1 MEKSR
6 YELFDQVLKRFNEN
20 GLLDQ
25 LIIIGSWCVY
35 LYQFY
40 FNDPDYKS
48 GVRTRDID
56 FVVVNP
62 DRINTDISIKDMIY
76 DLGFVEDFKGE
87 QGYTQ
92 FMHPELMLEFLI
104 ADRGKRSGKFYI
116 PDMDVNAQPLRYLD
130 FLTSKT
136 VFIEY
141 DGLKVVVPHPVNF
154 ALHKLLISGRRK
166 NQKEEMDK
174 RQGIEMMKYLVEKG
188 EEKQLNSTIN
198 QIHKKWKKDIIRVL
212 EGEKEFELKQ
222 IL

>member
-1 MEKSR
+1 MEKNR

-25 LIIIGSWCVY
+25 LVICGSWCIY
-35 LYQFY
+35 LYQYY
-40 FNDPDYKS
+40 FNDNNYYS
-48 GVRTRDID
+48 GIRTRDID
-56 FVVVNP
+56 FIIARPENVN
-62 DRINTDISIKDMIY
+62 TGMSVKDMINGL
-76 DLGFVEDFKGE
+76 DFVEDLKGD

-92 FMHPELMLEFLI
+92 FVHPELMLEFLI
-104 ADRGKRSGKFYI
+104 ADKGKRSGKFYI

-188 EEKQLNSTIN
+188 EEKQLNSTL
-198 QIHKKWKKDIIRVL
+198 Q
-212 EGEKEFELKQ
+212 
-222 IL
+222 